1 MPVLLSM
8 KMRRATRDTICLGRD
23 TPQLGAKPIMLLQ
36 TPAVQTNWQALPFS
50 LPDPDGRQHSLESLQ
65 GNKGLL
71 VAFICNHCPYVK
83 AVVDRFVSD
92 AQVLQNEGFGVVA
105 INPNDYDA
113 VPADSPPMM
122 REFATQHGFGFPYVI
137 DRDQSVARAYDA
149 VCTPDFFGF
158 DASGRLQY
166 RGRLDDARMG
176 DAADRQ
182 AELLDA
188 MRLIADTGK
197 GPETQH
203 ASMGCSIKWRAA

>member
-1 MPVLLSM
+1 MLLS
-8 KMRRATRDTICLGRD
+8 
-23 TPQLGAKPIMLLQ
+23 TP
-36 TPAVQTNWQALPFS
+36 TVQTDWQALPFS
-50 LPDPDGRQHSLESLQ
+50 LPDLDGRQYTLESLQ

-92 AQVLQNEGFGVVA
+92 AKVLQNEGFGVVA
-105 INPNDYDA
+105 INPNDFAA

-122 REFATQHGFGFPYVI
+122 REFATQHGFDFPYLI
-137 DRDQSVARAYDA
+137 DEDQSVAHAYDA

-158 DASGRLQY
+158 DARGRLQY

-176 DAADRQ
+176 DATDRQ

-197 GPETQH
+197 GPDTQH